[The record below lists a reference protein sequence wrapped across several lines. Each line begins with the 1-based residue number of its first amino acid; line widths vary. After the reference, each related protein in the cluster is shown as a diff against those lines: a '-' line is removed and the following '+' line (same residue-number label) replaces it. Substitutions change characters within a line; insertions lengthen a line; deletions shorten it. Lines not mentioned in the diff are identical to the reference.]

1 MKRTHSK
8 VQKTQSGS
16 KQMKITSLFSRIP
29 SESSKT
35 ITEYNDKNESCTTPN
50 SKSFTS
56 PLSSPD
62 VIPPS
67 PVLKKNKV
75 TKSKKCLNRVLIN
88 DIKLKEKEAI
98 SNTDTVS
105 SFPKENLSSTAKSTE
120 KRDFDNHDVDSQPY
134 SFDTVSLSI
143 ESSSTEF
150 STDFFL
156 DCDINFIEPQRCIV
170 KKIEKDF
177 GKICLTLTSC
187 KSYEEDVCY
196 LSGIWLHSL
205 FEKGDIV
212 TVMAKKLN
220 GNWSV
225 NNDHGFVTRHSD
237 FLVSGTTIV
246 GSLFCSRRSILAD
259 IYKGLDCS
267 SAVMVIGTLL
277 HELLQTVLRRKQFN
291 HKDIKAIVDEM
302 INSPGFVHTLYES
315 DMSFETTKKELMD
328 FIPKI
333 QAFIKTY
340 LVGYKIGK
348 EKKTWQGEIV
358 SIEDIEDNLWVPA
371 FGVKGKV
378 DITVRANYDG
388 LSKIMPIELKTG
400 RASGSEEHRGQV
412 LLYTMMMNELG
423 MDVDSGLLLYLR
435 ENVLTQVKVSH
446 REKRDLIML
455 RNRLVHYLN
464 ANKMVSNP
472 IDDYFPTLPEPINHH
487 NACSKCPYL
496 TACSA
501 VLSKEGFEKLDHHN
515 LLKKLGPQAI
525 SHLKSEHIN
534 YVMEW
539 TAFLILENS
548 IENTKDNLC
557 AKSSDLWTLSFFERE
572 KRGNCISL
580 LKIKNVVKEP
590 RNRYYL
596 NTMEKSDKSVQI
608 KFTNFSVDN
617 YVIVSTRHR
626 NAVATGFISS
636 ISEKSIDVLLDRDLS
651 KLGPNEFHIDK
662 YESQSIIAFNFSSLA
677 LLLEPSENS
686 AQLRRFIIDKELPS
700 FLSSDNHLNSF
711 IESSGLTL
719 NLNSSQK
726 SAIIKTL
733 AANNYALIKGMPGTG
748 KTSTV
753 ATLIQLLV
761 LMGRSVLVT
770 SHTHSAVD
778 NLLLLLHKNKIDFLR
793 LGSKNRIHPDLW
805 EKCDEVVSQRCDTP
819 EKLSKLYNQ
828 ANIVGVTCL
837 GCGHALLRKRTFDVC
852 IVDEATQVVQSS
864 VIAALY
870 SSKMFV
876 LVGDPQ
882 QLPPL
887 IKNKKA
893 KELGMDVS
901 MFERLDRPSVTA
913 ILPVQYRMNGP
924 IAELANKYTYNGS
937 LQCANNTV
945 KYATLKL
952 NKTKVDDDW
961 CKDIVSSDLNK
972 SVLLLDTGTVNSSSS
987 DTNLIEINFIRKIVL
1002 LLIQGGL
1009 LAKSIGVI
1017 APYRAQVALLKNEM
1031 ASIHSEIEV
1040 NTVDQY
1046 QGRDKEVIIYS
1057 CTKNTVAKDV
1067 GILNDKRRIT
1077 VAITRAKHKLIMIG
1091 DVTTMK
1097 NYETFNSLFS
1107 HITNIIKLP
1116 QI

>member
-1 MKRTHSK
+1 MKRTHSE
-8 VQKTQSGS
+8 VQKTQPGSS

-29 SESSKT
+29 PESSKT
-35 ITEYNDKNESCTTPN
+35 ITKYNETVPCTTTN
-50 SKSFTS
+50 SKSFSS

-62 VIPPS
+62 VIPSS
-67 PVLKKNKV
+67 PVLRNNKPS
-75 TKSKKCLNRVLIN
+75 KSKKCINRALIY
-88 DIKLKEKEAI
+88 DIKHKDKWTI
-98 SNTDTVS
+98 SNTDTVLN
-105 SFPKENLSSTAKSTE
+105 FPKENLGSTTKNTE
-120 KRDFDNHDVDSQPY
+120 KPDYDNNDVDSQSY
-134 SFDTVSLSI
+134 SFDSVSI
-143 ESSSTEF
+143 ESSNTEF

-156 DCDINFIEPQRCIV
+156 DCDINLIEPHRCIV
-170 KKIEKDF
+170 KKFEKDF
-177 GKICLTLTSC
+177 GKISLTLTSC

-196 LSGIWLHSL
+196 LSGTWLHSL
-205 FEKGDIV
+205 FEVGDIV
-212 TVMAKKLN
+212 TVMAKKVN
-220 GNWSV
+220 GQWSV

-237 FLVSGTTIV
+237 FLVSGTTII

-267 SAVMVIGTLL
+267 SAVMVIGTLV
-277 HELLQTVLRRKQFN
+277 HQLLQMVLKRKQFN
-291 HKDIKAIVDEM
+291 QKDIKTIIDEM

-333 QAFIKTY
+333 QTFVKTY
-340 LVGYKIGK
+340 LVGNQIRK
-348 EKKTWQGEIV
+348 EKNTWQGEIV

-371 FGVKGKV
+371 FGIKGKV
-378 DITVRANYDG
+378 DITVQANYDG
-388 LSKIMPIELKTG
+388 TTKIMPIELKTG

-412 LLYTMMMNELG
+412 LLYIIMMKELG

-435 ENVLTQVKVSH
+435 ENVLTQVNVSH

-464 ANKMVSNP
+464 TNKMISDP
-472 IDDYFPTLPEPINHH
+472 IDDYIPTLPEPINHH
-487 NACSKCPYL
+487 SACSKCPYL

-501 VLSKEGFEKLDHHN
+501 VLSKEGFEKLDLHN
-515 LLKKLGPQAI
+515 PLKRLGPQAI

-534 YVMEW
+534 YIMQW
-539 TAFLILENS
+539 TAFLLLENS
-548 IENTKDNLC
+548 IENTGDNLC
-557 AKSSDLWTLSFFERE
+557 AKSSDLWTLSFLERE

-580 LKIKNVVKEP
+580 LKIKNVVKEQ

-596 NTMEKSDKSVQI
+596 NTMEKSDKSDKI
-608 KFTNFSVDN
+608 KFTNFSVNN
-617 YVIVSTRHR
+617 YIVVSTRRR
-626 NAVATGFISS
+626 NAVATGFISA
-636 ISEKSIDVLLDRDLS
+636 ITETSIDVLLDRDLS
-651 KLGPNEFHIDK
+651 KLGSNEFHIDK
-662 YESQSIIAFNFSSLA
+662 YESQSIIPFNFSSLA

-686 AQLRRFIIDKELPS
+686 AQLRKFIIDKEIPS
-700 FLSSDNHLNSF
+700 FLSSNNHLNSF
-711 IESSGLTL
+711 IKSSGLTL

-733 AANNYALIKGMPGTG
+733 TADNYALIKGMPGTG

-753 ATLIQLLV
+753 VALIQLLV
-761 LMGRSVLVT
+761 LMGRSVLIT

-793 LGSKNRIHPDLW
+793 LGSKTRIHPDLW
-805 EKCDEVVSQRCDTP
+805 GKCDEVVSQRCDTP

-828 ANIVGVTCL
+828 VNIVGVTCL
-837 GCGHALLRKRTFDVC
+837 GCGHALLKKRKFDVC

-864 VIAALY
+864 IIAALH

-901 MFERLDRPSVTA
+901 MFERLDRPSVTS
-913 ILPVQYRMNGP
+913 ILHVQYRMNGP

-937 LQCANNTV
+937 LQCANDIV
-945 KYATLKL
+945 KYATLTL
-952 NKTKVDDDW
+952 NKIKVDNEW

-987 DTNLIEINFIRKIVL
+987 DTNLIEINVIRKIVL
-1002 LLIQGGL
+1002 ILIQGGL

-1031 ASIHSEIEV
+1031 GSMHSEIEV

-1057 CTKNTVAKDV
+1057 CTKNTIAKDV

-1116 QI
+1116 QM